1 MLTVPHNL
9 DRGLETGNHFSSM
22 GAGAS
27 ADVAD
32 LSPSDIAA
40 AFAAMPEDTKKK
52 VLVAV
57 SGVELPTKL
66 YYWGIKVSK
75 LTIRFS
81 KDLAKTIL

>member
-57 SGVELPTKL
+57 SL
-66 YYWGIKVSK
+66 
-75 LTIRFS
+75 FS
-81 KDLAKTIL
+81 LGARRYDARL